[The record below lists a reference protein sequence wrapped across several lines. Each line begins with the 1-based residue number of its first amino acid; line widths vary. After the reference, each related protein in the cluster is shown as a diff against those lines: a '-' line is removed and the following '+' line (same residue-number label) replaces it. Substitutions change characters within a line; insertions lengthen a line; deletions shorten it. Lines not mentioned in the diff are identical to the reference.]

1 MNISRVSLSTCVELH
16 LKRVDV
22 ASQVAERMYSLL
34 PTTQCGQI
42 HPLLDSYVH
51 SSGKGATPVHTHAYN
66 GCYGG
71 SHATGKSEM

>member
-1 MNISRVSLSTCVELH
+1 MPGMNISRVSLSTCVELH

-34 PTTQCGQI
+34 PTT
-42 HPLLDSYVH
+42 LDSYVH